1 MKSIYQDIWEI
12 QSTSKAITSFCLFKS
27 GDKVWVKQV
36 AIGALK
42 TAGTCLEGMLH
53 GDFLHI
59 YDYEGNCWH
68 YVVDPPFPDQEI
80 WSHGCSCQMEYILEY
95 GSISS
100 VPRFF
105 HSLVF
110 YSYDLPY
117 WYEDRVIIQTHGS
130 QDWTWKLRKTN
141 TGKVLASMTTDQ
153 KPIFILTFVIDIYF
167 ICLVALEKGKMLKFS
182 FLGIGIQSLQFYA
195 SPVAAPRNRE
205 SISKIRVVK

>member
-1 MKSIYQDIWEI
+1 M
-12 QSTSKAITSFCLFKS
+12 
-27 GDKVWVKQV
+27 
-36 AIGALK
+36 
-42 TAGTCLEGMLH
+42 
-53 GDFLHI
+53 
-59 YDYEGNCWH
+59 
-68 YVVDPPFPDQEI
+68 DPPFPDQEI
-80 WSHGCSCQMEYILEY
+80 RSHGCSCQMEYILEY

-110 YSYDLPY
+110 YSYVLPY

-167 ICLVALEKGKMLKFS
+167 ICLVALEKGKMLEFS